1 MIGRTNTGG
10 GGAGGYAFIVA
21 DWPVDS
27 TCQAVRSGDGKTLK
41 AKDTSG
47 HFVFRLPK
55 PITAGVAE
63 TWTVSCTDGT
73 DNASEAVSITAEG
86 QSESVTLAYNLTF
99 IQSGSFSSSFG
110 HALSGYTTASIDE
123 DYNGLK
129 CLRVYQGK
137 TGNSRTS
144 LYFTPITAFPLDE
157 WRYLVCDFQIRGI
170 KDSTV
175 VPAFGVFNTLNS
187 GGSANPAWV
196 IKQSMLDAN
205 TDTLQDR
212 KTMFIDVSGVT
223 GNYYIGICSAGNS
236 SYTGELLCYNFY
248 LSKEAPT

>member
-1 MIGRTNTGG
+1 MIYGNPLIFGSSGG
-10 GGAGGYAFIVA
+10 GSDTYAFIVVTYPA
-21 DWPVDS
+21 GS
-27 TCQAVRSGDGKTLK
+27 TCTASDGTTTLT
-41 AKDTSG
+41 APDTSG
-47 HFVFRLPK
+47 SWVCKVPN
-55 PITAGVAE
+55 AG

-73 DNASEAVSITAEG
+73 DTASANVSITTEG
-86 QSESVTLAYNLTF
+86 QSESVALAYNLAF

-110 HALSGYTTASIDE
+110 HALSGYTTPSIDE

-175 VPAFGVFNTLNS
+175 VPAFGVFNALNS
-187 GGSANPAWV
+187 IGSGNPTWV
-196 IKQSMLDAN
+196 IKQSMLDAS
-205 TDTLQDR
+205 TDTLEVR

-223 GNYYIGICSAGNS
+223 GDHYIGICSAGNS
-236 SYTGELLCYNFY
+236 SNTGELLCYNFY
-248 LSKEAPT
+248 LSKEAPA